1 MTRPAC
7 PEPAWTVHPVGLLR
21 SAGLPAAWLTGLTP
35 AEPAEADALL
45 TAAHESMVA
54 VRRRCVAELRAA
66 RDSKAAPQAAVKAAS
81 RALDRMR

>member
-35 AEPAEADALL
+35 RNRP
-45 TAAHESMVA
+45 
-54 VRRRCVAELRAA
+54 RRTPC
-66 RDSKAAPQAAVKAAS
+66 
-81 RALDRMR
+81 